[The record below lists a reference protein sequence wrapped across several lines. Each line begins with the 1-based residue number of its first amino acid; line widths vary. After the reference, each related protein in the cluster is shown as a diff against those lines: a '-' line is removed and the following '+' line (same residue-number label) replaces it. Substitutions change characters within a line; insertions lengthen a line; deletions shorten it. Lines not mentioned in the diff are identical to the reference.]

1 MSVINAIKNLFNKS
15 ENNKDNHLLEPI
27 ININKSYKCNIS
39 IDNWEV
45 VEIDNKTHS
54 QYIIGESIKSKISID
69 NWKVVEFDDTI
80 DWTIDD
86 DEYKINY

>member
-1 MSVINAIKNLFNKS
+1 MRVINAIKNLFNKS

-27 ININKSYKCNIS
+27 INDININKSYKCDIT
-39 IDNWEV
+39 IDDWKV

-54 QYIIGESIKSKISID
+54 QYIIGKSVKSKISID

-80 DWTIDD
+80 DWIADF
-86 DEYKINY
+86 